1 MTHIKISVKKSEAT
15 SVKKKNMFEQSELFF
30 FRRRVY
36 FLAEFYVGL
45 IFLLRFFILGK
56 NEEASLNTPLLV
68 FDSLPLLIEG
78 TLGSVL
84 EPKTILSS

>member
-1 MTHIKISVKKSEAT
+1 
-15 SVKKKNMFEQSELFF
+15 MFEQSELFF

-36 FLAEFYVGL
+36 FLTDFYVVV

-56 NEEASLNTPLLV
+56 NEGISHNTPLLV
-68 FDSLPLLIEG
+68 FDSLPLLLEG

-84 EPKTILSS
+84 EPKTLLSY